1 MKVSLQ
7 TAPTLSLLSLNDLK
21 LHLRID
27 TDEVEDYS
35 EDALLTD
42 IVGAATGH
50 IEDITSRQLLTATWD
65 YYLDEFPSGSFFLLP
80 FGRLQTVTH
89 IKYTDSD
96 GTITTM
102 AAGTDYIV
110 ETNGDACGRIVLP
123 YADTWPSFTEY
134 TSKPI
139 VVRFTCG
146 WTTAAAVPA
155 SIRVAAKL
163 IAADMY
169 SNREGQV
176 MALGGS
182 EYRENKTVQRLLAS
196 YRLWDTFL

>member
-7 TAPTLSLLSLNDLK
+7 TAPTIKLLSLNELK
-21 LHLRID
+21 MHLRID
-27 TDEVEDYS
+27 TDEIEDYS
-35 EDALLTD
+35 EDDLLSD
-42 IVGAATGH
+42 IIAAATGH
-50 IEDITSRQLLTATWD
+50 VEDITSRQLLTATWD
-65 YYLDEFPSGSFFLLP
+65 YYLDEFPSGDFFKLP

-89 IKYTDSD
+89 IKYTNSA

-102 AAGTDYIV
+102 TAGTDYIV

-123 YADTWPSFTEY
+123 YGETWPSFAEY
-134 TSKPI
+134 TSNPI

-169 SNREGQV
+169 SNRESQV
-176 MALGGS
+176 FTASGF

>member
-1 MKVSLQ
+1 MD
-7 TAPTLSLLSLNDLK
+7 DLK

-27 TDEVEDYS
+27 TDEIEDYA
-35 EDALLTD
+35 EDALLSD
-42 IVGAATGH
+42 IIAAATTH
-50 IEDITSRQLLTATWD
+50 VEDITSRQLLTATWD
-65 YYLDEFPSGSFFLLP
+65 YYLDEFPKGDFFKLP

-102 AAGTDYIV
+102 TAGTDYIV

-134 TSKPI
+134 TSNPI
-139 VVRFTCG
+139 VVRFVCG

-169 SNREGQV
+169 SNREGQI